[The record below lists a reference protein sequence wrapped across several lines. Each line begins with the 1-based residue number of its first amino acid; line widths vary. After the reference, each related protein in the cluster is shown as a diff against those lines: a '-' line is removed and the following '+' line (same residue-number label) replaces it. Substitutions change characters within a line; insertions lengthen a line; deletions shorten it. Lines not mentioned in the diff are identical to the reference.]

1 MDNKRIRNIS
11 FSTQN
16 MEEFNR
22 KCDNQN
28 KLLPIYLDHIR
39 NGRELTEEMLVNSE
53 NFDSSSKMKI
63 IIEYNKCIKIFADTF
78 N

>member
-28 KLLPIYLDHIR
+28 KLLPIYLDHIQ
-39 NGRELTEEMLVNSE
+39 NGRELTEEMFVNIE

-63 IIEYNKCIKIFADTF
+63 IVEYNKCIKIFANIF